1 MLSVVQC
8 AYVFG
13 IDAIPIRVEVD
24 ISGGLPSFATVG
36 LPEGSVRE
44 ARVRVQ
50 AAITNSGY
58 TFPLGRITVNLA
70 PAHLRKEGTNFDL
83 PIALGILGAAGVLPQ
98 QHLRQLMVMGELS
111 LSGDI
116 KPVRGVLAA
125 ADLAF
130 RSGMPRMLTATD
142 NGNEAALVEGLQV
155 HTAKHFCDA
164 VAFVQGDNS
173 KAPLAQARPDD
184 KPKQLPELDLAD
196 VRGQHQARR
205 ALEIAAAGEHN
216 LLFIGGPGSGKTM
229 LSKRL
234 PGILPPMTHE
244 EAMAVTQ
251 VHSVAGLNVGQ
262 GLVRDRP
269 FRAPHHSITQAGL
282 IGGGTGVPRPGEIT
296 LASQGVLF
304 LDELPE
310 FPRHVLEMLRQPLES
325 QEVTLC
331 RANATLVYPAKIML
345 IAAMNPCPCGNAGQ
359 TGARVCRCTPQQ
371 IARYQGRLSAPL
383 LDRIDLHVH
392 VPAVKLKQ
400 LHDQAPGESS
410 LAVRTRIENAR
421 QRQMARLGFNG
432 NSKQMSQEWIRNT
445 VQLDQRSKQLL
456 LQADKTFGLSA
467 RAHDRILRVARTIAD
482 LEGTEQVQ
490 SVHVAEAIQYR
501 QQKLSSYQQEEA

>member
-1 MLSVVQC
+1 MVQC

-13 IDAIPIRVEVD
+13 IQAIPIRVEVD
-24 ISGGLPSFATVG
+24 LSGGLPSFSTVG

-50 AAITNSGY
+50 AAIANSGY
-58 TFPLGRITVNLA
+58 SFPLGRITVNLA

-83 PIALGILGAAGVLPQ
+83 PIALGILGAAGTLPQ
-98 QHLRQLMVMGELS
+98 RYLRQLMVMGELS

-130 RSGMPRMLTATD
+130 RSGIPRMLTATE
-142 NGNEAALVEGLQV
+142 NGSEAALIEGLQV
-155 HTAKHFCDA
+155 YTARHFRDA
-164 VAFVQGDNS
+164 VAFVQGDKN
-173 KAPLAQARPDD
+173 KASAAKAGPDN

-196 VRGQHQARR
+196 VQGQHQARR
-205 ALEIAAAGEHN
+205 ALEIAAAGGHN
-216 LLFIGGPGSGKTM
+216 LLFVGGPGSGKTM
-229 LSKRL
+229 MSKRL
-234 PGILPPMTHE
+234 PGILPTMTHE

-251 VHSVAGLNVGQ
+251 VHSAAGLNVGQ

-282 IGGGTGVPRPGEIT
+282 IGGGAGIPRPGEIT

-310 FPRHVLEMLRQPLES
+310 FPRHVLEVLRQPLES
-325 QEVTLC
+325 HEVVLC

-345 IAAMNPCPCGNAGQ
+345 VAAMNPCPCGNLGQ
-359 TGARVCRCTPQQ
+359 TSARACRCSPQQ
-371 IARYQGRLSAPL
+371 IARYQGRLSTPL

-392 VPAVKLKQ
+392 VPAVKLKELQ
-400 LHDQAPGESS
+400 DHAPGESS

-421 QRQMARLGFNG
+421 QRQIARMGCNSNNG
-432 NSKQMSQEWIRNT
+432 QMDREWIRKT
-445 VQLDQRSKQLL
+445 VQLAQHSKQLL
-456 LQADKTFGLSA
+456 QQADRTFGLTA

-482 LEGTEQVQ
+482 LEGTEHVQ
-490 SVHVAEAIQYR
+490 AAHVAEAIQYR
-501 QQKLSSYQQEEA
+501 QQEVSLHKQRA

>member
-24 ISGGLPSFATVG
+24 LSGGLPSFSTVG

-50 AAITNSGY
+50 AAIANSGFA
-58 TFPLGRITVNLA
+58 FPLGRITVNLA

-98 QHLRQLMVMGELS
+98 QQLRRIMVMGELS
-111 LSGDI
+111 LSGDV

-130 RSGMPRMLTATD
+130 RSGMSCMLTAID
-142 NGNEAALVEGLQV
+142 NGSEAALIEGLQV
-155 HTAKHFCDA
+155 HTAQHFRDA

-173 KAPLAQARPDD
+173 KAVLAKAGPDNR
-184 KPKQLPELDLAD
+184 PKQIPTLDLAD
-196 VRGQHQARR
+196 VQGQLQARR
-205 ALEIAAAGEHN
+205 ALEIAAAGGHN
-216 LLFIGGPGSGKTM
+216 LLFVGGPGSGKTM

-234 PGILPPMTHE
+234 PGILPAMTHE

-269 FRAPHHSITQAGL
+269 FRAPHHSITPAGL
-282 IGGGTGVPRPGEIT
+282 IGGGAGVPRPGEIT

-310 FPRHVLEMLRQPLES
+310 FPRHVLELLRQPLES
-325 QEVTLC
+325 NEVMLS
-331 RANATLVYPAKIML
+331 RANATLIYPAKIML
-345 IAAMNPCPCGNAGQ
+345 VAAMNPCPCGNLGQ
-359 TGARVCRCTPQQ
+359 TNARSCRCTPQQ
-371 IARYQGRLSAPL
+371 IARYQGRLSTPL

-392 VPAVKLKQ
+392 VPAVKLKELQ
-400 LHDQAPGESS
+400 DHKPGESS

-421 QRQMARLGFNG
+421 QRQIARMGCDNSNG
-432 NSKQMSQEWIRNT
+432 QMSREWIRKT
-445 VQLDQRSKQLL
+445 VQLNSDSQTL
-456 LQADKTFGLSA
+456 LQQADRTFGLSA

-482 LEGTEQVQ
+482 LAGTEQVQ
-490 SVHVAEAIQYR
+490 ALHIAEAIQYR
-501 QQKLSSYQQEEA
+501 QQEGSFHQQSR